1 MSAPAEQTAIE
12 RPREGGF
19 ILDPDTFKKI
29 QPLEYHRRFI
39 QEGVRADGRPLLY
52 FRNPEFNTDAITSAT
67 GSMAM
72 KLGETSVICAI
83 KAELAEPGPT
93 TPCQGYLV
101 PNIDLPALCSPQ
113 YRSGPPSELV
123 QSISTFLNSIIPS
136 GDVLDLE
143 SLCVVPGR
151 LVWVLYADIIC
162 LNYAGNVLDA
172 AVAALMGALRN
183 VKLPGISVDSDDI
196 PTVNDEPPKH
206 LKLNRAI
213 ISSTF
218 AVFDEKTLLAD
229 PTHEEELLASSHIS
243 VVVDDKQI
251 ICGISKPGG
260 VSVSK
265 AILDECL
272 KLAKERTP
280 ILLELIEQANAA

>member
-1 MSAPAEQTAIE
+1 MSVDLSMSAPAEQTAIE

-113 YRSGPPSELV
+113 YRSGPQAS
-123 QSISTFLNSIIPS
+123 S